1 MQFDSLLSLMK
12 YLQTLEK
19 QILLIIDEYPYLKQS
34 KKKNEVDSYMQAV
47 IDNLPT
53 NVKLIL
59 CGSYIAT
66 MKELLYEDN
75 PLFGRFS
82 LVLHLRDFDYYEASK
97 FYPNLPVRDKIAFY
111 SVFGVVRICLKTSM
125 KKDVK
130 GKYRP
135 LAFT

>member
-1 MQFDSLLSLMK
+1 MRRQHLRRQLKSPLQKNVSDELSLPTMQFDSLLSLMK

-19 QILLIIDEYPYLKQS
+19 QILLIIDECPYLKQS

-75 PLFGRFS
+75 PLFRSFFLGFAPSRF
-82 LVLHLRDFDYYEASK
+82 
-97 FYPNLPVRDKIAFY
+97 
-111 SVFGVVRICLKTSM
+111 
-125 KKDVK
+125 
-130 GKYRP
+130 
-135 LAFT
+135 